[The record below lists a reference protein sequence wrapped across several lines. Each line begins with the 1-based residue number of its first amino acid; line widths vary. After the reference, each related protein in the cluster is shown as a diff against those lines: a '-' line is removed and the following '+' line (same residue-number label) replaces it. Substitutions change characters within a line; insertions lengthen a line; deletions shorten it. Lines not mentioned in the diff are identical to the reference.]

1 MIWFINE
8 NPSARA
14 EMVSHEMLAM
24 ETPEDPI
31 TNFACTSEQ
40 DGKTLLLKTLNAM
53 NMNQEEFKLEYSGN
67 PHPSHRLAFIVPEDT
82 LQFAGE
88 ELLPTIQFN
97 FAPRQKNIDMLNK
110 TFLYMQ

>member
-1 MIWFINE
+1 
-8 NPSARA
+8 
-14 EMVSHEMLAM
+14 MVSHEMLAM

-82 LQFAGE
+82 LQFVGE